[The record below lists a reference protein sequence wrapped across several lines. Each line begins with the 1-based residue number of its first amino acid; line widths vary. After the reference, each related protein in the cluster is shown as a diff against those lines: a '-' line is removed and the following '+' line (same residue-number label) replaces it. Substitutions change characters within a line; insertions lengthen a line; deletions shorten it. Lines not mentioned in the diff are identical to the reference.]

1 MKYLHLIGCLI
12 VMSLVQCKSSGQT
25 SSIIKAKMDSLLQIN
40 NPRSFSGVVLISKNG
55 NTIYSNA
62 IGFADSLNSKAINL
76 SDEFVLLS
84 NSKQITAV
92 LVLQAVDKGL
102 INLNNPIKNYLPE
115 LTMSW
120 ADSVTVH
127 QLLNHSGG
135 LTGKNEPLLF
145 APGTDFKY
153 SDINYILLG
162 KIIEAVEKQSYAQLV
177 TQLFE
182 KVGMQHSYFPNFSN
196 QQNLIIGN
204 KYIGTIKNKSIDSV
218 IIPLEK
224 IPAAGLVSTAG
235 DMTIWNN
242 TLHNGKLISPAAYRL
257 MTSYTITGQHVTF
270 GPDKI
275 GYGYA
280 LRVNDGMPV
289 KYFGHTGTAPDQGFT
304 SLTLWFPE
312 EKISVVILENQA
324 YDNMEIN
331 YWFETEIRK
340 LICDLATKGNLSE

>member
-1 MKYLHLIGCLI
+1 MKYLHLIGFFI
-12 VMSLVQCKSSGQT
+12 VMSLVQCKSSGQ
-25 SSIIKAKMDSLLQIN
+25 SEAIVKEKMDSLLQIK
-40 NPRSFSGVVLISKNG
+40 NPRSFSGVVMISKNG

-62 IGFADSLNSKAINL
+62 IGFADSLNRKAINI

-102 INLNNPIKNYLPE
+102 INLTNPIKNYLPD
-115 LTMSW
+115 LTATW
-120 ADSVTVH
+120 ADSITVH
-127 QLLNHSGG
+127 QLLNHSSG
-135 LTGKNEPLLF
+135 LSGLNEPLLF
-145 APGTDFKY
+145 PPGTDFKY

-162 KIIEAVEKQSYAQLV
+162 KIIEAVEKQPYSTLV

-182 KVGMQHSYFPNFSN
+182 KVGMSHSYFPNFSN

-204 KYIGTIKNKSIDSV
+204 KYIGVIKNKSIDSV
-218 IIPLEK
+218 IIPIEK
-224 IPAAGLVSTAG
+224 IPAAGLVSTAD

-242 TLHNGKLISPAAYRL
+242 ALHNGKIISPASYQL
-257 MTSYTITGQHVTF
+257 MTTYTITGQHVTF

-280 LRVNDGMPV
+280 LRVQDGMPV
-289 KYFGHTGTAPDQGFT
+289 NYFGHTGTAPDQGFT
-304 SLTLWFPE
+304 SLTLWFPQ
-312 EKISVVILENQA
+312 EKISVVVLENQA

-340 LICDLATKGNLSE
+340 LIYDLAATGNLSY